1 MVVHPIAEEAIL
13 DAAESRARRGGYN
26 GFSFRDLAEDV
37 GIKSA
42 SVHYHFPTKE
52 RLAEVLTHRYVDRM
66 AAYLGEP
73 SSLSPRAA
81 VKHLA
86 DAFIRANEDDDQ
98 MCLCGMFA
106 AESGDLPQKVRP
118 EVTAFFDLIVKWLE
132 VALRPATSAPKPLEI
147 IAALEGGLLV
157 SRARQDPAVLGKRY
171 THYSVLRTIEDNFGL
186 EPLTANDRDATP
198 ITGIWK

>member
-1 MVVHPIAEEAIL
+1 MKEAIL

-73 SSLSPRAA
+73 TKLSPRAA
-81 VKHLA
+81 VRHLA
-86 DAFIRANEDDDQ
+86 EAFVRANEADDQ

-106 AESGDLPQKVRP
+106 AESGALPQQVRP
-118 EVTAFFDLIVKWLE
+118 EVTAFFDLIVKWLD

-157 SRARQDPAVLGKRY
+157 SRASQDPAILRAIVSATLKR
-171 THYSVLRTIEDNFGL
+171 IPG
-186 EPLTANDRDATP
+186 
-198 ITGIWK
+198 G

>member
-1 MVVHPIAEEAIL
+1 MREAIL

-52 RLAEVLTHRYVDRM
+52 HLAEVLTHRYVDRM
-66 AAYLGEP
+66 AAYLGDP
-73 SSLSPRAA
+73 ARLSPRAA
-81 VKHLA
+81 VRHLA
-86 DAFIRANEDDDQ
+86 NAFVTANETDNQ

-106 AESGDLPQKVRP
+106 AESGGLPEQVRP

-132 VALRPATSAPKPLEI
+132 AALRPAQSAPKPLEI

-157 SRARQDPAVLGKRY
+157 SRASQDPAI
-171 THYSVLRTIEDNFGL
+171 LRTIV
-186 EPLTANDRDATP
+186 TATLKRVQD
-198 ITGIWK
+198 G